1 MSAQDTIGALATE
14 IGLAFQPLADAF
26 GSPNDFATFME
37 QLGWNMNSI
46 PQALSGVAAP
56 AAQIGAL
63 IQNDEVDS
71 SAVAQLLA
79 AIVGFVSAVSGISSE
94 PAANFPPGL
103 DVATFKSEFPQ
114 QTLDYLV
121 VEYLLKRQGGYAHLL
136 KLAGIISTQDV
147 AESATRPAFTRRTVA
162 WSGLGDF
169 FSNPSLIF
177 QQAYNWG
184 QPTFL
189 DDQFLQNVAAVLHG
203 WGVNYRFAEV
213 DPALFASLTAG
224 ALDPDKIYASALQVP
239 FFEELY
245 SGAGG
250 AFGLELYILPQT
262 ATSFAGFAILP
273 YASGDL
279 AEDIPL
285 SDSLTMHIRGQAQ
298 AAGGFA
304 ILFRPNNPLGLSTGA
319 PGISANFSFGLSTQN
334 PTGGKQLLLGSAT
347 GSRLEYSS
355 LGFTVGL
362 RTDSAATSFYGEVS
376 LADGDIVIEP
386 GADADSFLTQ
396 LLPSNLTVDASITVG
411 LDSRLG
417 VYFSGSAGLEIEIP
431 AHISLG
437 PIEIQS
443 ATISIAPASGAFPIS
458 FGATLQGNLGPLQAV
473 VDDVGLTIN
482 LTFPENRWQSRPGER
497 ELLPSSR
504 PKALVSPSMRAWCQ
518 GGGYLYIDTARGEYA
533 GALQLEIADFLSV
546 AAIGLIS
553 TKMPDGSQRLLAA
566 HHPDRRLRRGH
577 PAQLRL
583 HPAGRGRP
591 ARSESHRAVPA
602 ADGRH
607 SHQLH
612 PEHHVPAGR
621 DCECSAHHQRPA
633 RHFPAAG
640 WHLPHR
646 SHGEDRMGRANADQ
660 PFARRHHRDS
670 AGRRCHSGHLAHGLA
685 GRRGCNSRAP
695 GQLRRR
701 ARVRQAALLLLRVA
715 VRFARPLHH
724 DLRLDGRV
732 VRLRRQRQFRAL
744 RRRLSSS
751 VQSAAT
757 AVSRARSA
765 SRSTSSTSRSH
776 ASTPTATSRSPP
788 TPCSSARIPTS
799 SLASRPAR
807 SPARSGFDALIQFS
821 PFHFIAEISTQFSVQ
836 VFGVGVYG
844 VGIDVSLSGPTP
856 WHVHGT
862 ASLSFFFFS
871 IDIGIDFTWGDNP
884 NTTLPPIQV
893 MPILAAEAQK
903 ASNWKTALPPNLK
916 LLVVLRQL
924 DPSEASSCAASG
936 RDTAGQ
942 PAHDSS
948 RSARSTKSAARRP
961 ATPISSP
968 SPSSGSAL
976 TKIRELQE
984 PFAPSQF
991 RNFDDATKL
1000 SQPAFVP
1007 QDSGIELAGSA
1018 TLATATAIT
1027 RPLRYDLT
1035 VIDKE
1040 SEPVRIQFFR
1050 TLTRDVHQLPR
1061 GQQRGTIQALGEF
1074 PGTDTATVRIG
1085 RGLERDIRGRTSI
1098 QQPGFSSRGERIPEP
1113 GPGAGLHQQ
1122 RGRCESR
1129 RLRARCTSFHSSR
1142 WQHERSSSSDCRP

>member
-147 AESATRPAFTRRTVA
+147 AASATRPAFTRRTVA
-162 WSGLGDF
+162 WSGLGDL

-396 LLPSNLTVDASITVG
+396 LLPSNLTVDASITLG

-417 VYFSGSAGLEIEIP
+417 VYFSGSTSLEITIP

-443 ATISIAPASGAFPIS
+443 ASISIAPASGSLPVS
-458 FGATLQGNLGPLQAV
+458 FGATIQGNLGPLQAV
-473 VDDVGLTIN
+473 VDDVGLTIP
-482 LTFPENRWQSRPGER
+482 LTFPGSGGNLGPMNASLAFKP
-497 ELLPSSR
+497 
-504 PKALVSPSMRAWCQ
+504 PKGVGLTINAGVVQ

-546 AAIGLIS
+546 GRDRAHLDKDARRLA
-553 TKMPDGSQRLLAA
+553 RLLAA
-566 HHPDRRLRRGH
+566 HYPHRRLRCRH

-583 HPAGRGRP
+583 HPARRRRP
-591 ARSESHRAVPA
+591 ARAQPNDALPA
-602 ADGRH
+602 AHGRR
-607 SHQLH
+607 SNQLH
-612 PEHHVPAGR
+612 PERHVPAGR
-621 DCECSAHHQRPA
+621 GCQRTAHHQRPA
-633 RHFPAAG
+633 SDFSSAEWHIPHRPHGKDRLGRAHAHQPLAGVIIEIPPGDAAILGILRTALPADEVAILVLQVNFAGVLEFDKQRFYFYASLFDSHILFITISGSMGVLFAYGDNANFVLSVGGFHPQFNPPPFPFPAPERISIASINESYARIHADGYFAVTTNTVQFGIALRFLLRLLGLLVFRLVRIRRAHSVLAVPLHRRDLDPILGAG
-640 WHLPHR
+640 LRHR
-646 SHGEDRMGRANADQ
+646 
-660 PFARRHHRDS
+660 
-670 AGRRCHSGHLAHGLA
+670 C
-685 GRRGCNSRAP
+685 
-695 GQLRRR
+695 LRRR
-701 ARVRQAALLLLRVA
+701 HRRRAVGSGALARARHRIALLLLL
-715 VRFARPLHH
+715 LHRHRHRLHLGRQSQH
-724 DLRLDGRV
+724 DAAAGRGN
-732 VRLRRQRQFRAL
+732 ADP
-744 RRRLSSS
+744 RRR
-751 VQSAAT
+751 SAEGLELED
-757 AVSRARSA
+757 
-765 SRSTSSTSRSH
+765 RSTTK
-776 ASTPTATSRSPP
+776 P
-788 TPCSSARIPTS
+788 
-799 SLASRPAR
+799 
-807 SPARSGFDALIQFS
+807 
-821 PFHFIAEISTQFSVQ
+821 
-836 VFGVGVYG
+836 
-844 VGIDVSLSGPTP
+844 
-856 WHVHGT
+856 
-862 ASLSFFFFS
+862 
-871 IDIGIDFTWGDNP
+871 
-884 NTTLPPIQV
+884 
-893 MPILAAEAQK
+893 
-903 ASNWKTALPPNLK
+903 K
-916 LLVVLRQL
+916 LLVMLRQL
-924 DPSEASSCAASG
+924 DPSEAAFCTSSRRNA
-936 RDTAGQ
+936 AGQ
-942 PAHDSS
+942 PAISSTRSENRQESAASRPAMPTSS
-948 RSARSTKSAARRP
+948 RSPSQEPSSPKSANYRNSSLLRNSRTSTTPPNSRNRLTYPKTAASNWPAAR
-961 ATPISSP
+961 P
-968 SPSSGSAL
+968 SPPPQQSPALSAM
-976 TKIRELQE
+976 
-984 PFAPSQF
+984 
-991 RNFDDATKL
+991 
-1000 SQPAFVP
+1000 
-1007 QDSGIELAGSA
+1007 
-1018 TLATATAIT
+1018 
-1027 RPLRYDLT
+1027 
-1035 VIDKE
+1035 
-1040 SEPVRIQFFR
+1040 
-1050 TLTRDVHQLPR
+1050 
-1061 GQQRGTIQALGEF
+1061 
-1074 PGTDTATVRIG
+1074 
-1085 RGLERDIRGRTSI
+1085 TS
-1098 QQPGFSSRGERIPEP
+1098 P
-1113 GPGAGLHQQ
+1113 
-1122 RGRCESR
+1122 
-1129 RLRARCTSFHSSR
+1129 
-1142 WQHERSSSSDCRP
+1142 

>member
-396 LLPSNLTVDASITVG
+396 LLPSNLTVDASITLG

-417 VYFSGSAGLEIEIP
+417 VYFSGSTSLEITIP

-443 ATISIAPASGAFPIS
+443 ASISIAPASGSLPVS
-458 FGATLQGNLGPLQAV
+458 FGATIQGNLGPLQAV
-473 VDDVGLTIN
+473 VDDVGLTIP
-482 LTFPENRWQSRPGER
+482 LTFPGSGGNLGPMNASLAFKP
-497 ELLPSSR
+497 
-504 PKALVSPSMRAWCQ
+504 PKGVGLTIDAGVVQ
-518 GGGYLYIDTARGEYA
+518 GGGYLYIDTARGQYA

-553 TKMPDGSQRLLAA
+553 TKLPDGSPGFSLLIILTADFGAGIQLSFGFTLLAVGGLLGLNRTMLFQPLMDGIRTNSIQSVMFPQDVVA
-566 HHPDRRLRRGH
+566 NAPRIISDLQAIFPPQNGTFLIGPMAKIGWGEPTLISLSLGVIIEIPPGDAAILGILRTALPADQVAVLVLQVNFAGVLEFDKQRFYFYASLFDSHILFITISGSMGVLFAYGDNANFVLSVGGFHPQFTPPPLPF
-577 PAQLRL
+577 PAPERISLTIL
-583 HPAGRGRP
+583 NESY
-591 ARSESHRAVPA
+591 ARIH
-602 ADGRH
+602 ADGY
-607 SHQLH
+607 
-612 PEHHVPAGR
+612 
-621 DCECSAHHQRPA
+621 
-633 RHFPAAG
+633 
-640 WHLPHR
+640 
-646 SHGEDRMGRANADQ
+646 
-660 PFARRHHRDS
+660 FAVTT
-670 AGRRCHSGHLAHGLA
+670 
-685 GRRGCNSRAP
+685 NT
-695 GQLRRR
+695 
-701 ARVRQAALLLLRVA
+701 V
-715 VRFARPLHH
+715 
-724 DLRLDGRV
+724 
-732 VRLRRQRQFRAL
+732 QFG
-744 RRRLSSS
+744 
-751 VQSAAT
+751 
-757 AVSRARSA
+757 
-765 SRSTSSTSRSH
+765 SH
-776 ASTPTATSRSPP
+776 ADFFFGFSA
-788 TPCSSARIPTS
+788 CSLSGS
-799 SLASRPAR
+799 
-807 SPARSGFDALIQFS
+807 SGFDALIQFS

-836 VFGVGVYG
+836 VFGIGVYG
-844 VGIDVSLSGPTP
+844 IGIDVSLSGPGP

-871 IDIGIDFTWGDNP
+871 ISIGIDFTWGDNP
-884 NTTLPPIQV
+884 NTTLPPVAV
-893 MPILAAEAQK
+893 MPILVGEAQK
-903 ASNWKTALPPNLK
+903 ASNWKTALPANTK

-924 DPSEASSCAASG
+924 DPSEAAFVLHPAGTLQISQRSVPLDLKIDRVGSQPPSDANQFTFSVSG
-936 RDTAGQ
+936 TV
-942 PAHDSS
+942 
-948 RSARSTKSAARRP
+948 
-961 ATPISSP
+961 
-968 SPSSGSAL
+968 L
-976 TKIRELQE
+976 TKVRELQE
-984 PFAPSQF
+984 QFAPSQF
-991 RNFDDATKL
+991 QNFDDATKL
-1000 SQPAFVP
+1000 SQPAYVP
-1007 QDSGIELAGSA
+1007 EDSGVELAGSA
-1018 TLATATAIT
+1018 TLTTATAIT

-1040 SEPVRIQFFR
+1040 SEPVRTRFFANSR
-1050 TLTRDVHQLPR
+1050 AMFTNFLGANSAARSKLSANFRSMVKP
-1061 GQQRGTIQALGEF
+1061 QAGSVAVSSESFAVALQSNNQVFHPEG
-1074 PGTDTATVRIG
+1074 A
-1085 RGLERDIRGRTSI
+1085 S
-1098 QQPGFSSRGERIPEP
+1098 FSSQAQAQDYINNTVAANPALTGTLHVIPQFEV
-1113 GPGAGLHQQ
+1113 A
-1122 RGRCESR
+1122 
-1129 RLRARCTSFHSSR
+1129 A
-1142 WQHERSSSSDCRP
+1142 